1 MNRPAEGPANS
12 SSQATSGANG
22 GAVTAGAGRGFFGLL
37 RGIGPA
43 IITASVVIGPGSILT
58 ASKIGHQYA
67 YSMVWIPVMASV
79 LMLGTTAASAWLG
92 VTLKGTLCEELA
104 RRTGRPIAILAG
116 VALFVAA
123 ASFQFGNNLGVIAA
137 IEPFYDTGFA
147 LPIAAIVGLNA
158 LVIAA
163 LFGLGRLYVPLE
175 VLMKVLMG
183 LMLIGFA
190 GNLVLS
196 QPDVAK
202 IVDGLVPRLPPEA
215 LASVL
220 PHWQPETIV
229 NGKPVKAHVIDPL
242 GLITAMLAT
251 TYSLGGAFYQSYL
264 VRKKGWT
271 SRDLRRGFVDTA
283 IGIGTL
289 SLITLMIMITAA
301 SVLHGQEGLELNS
314 AADVARQ
321 LKPAF
326 GAQAARILFCVGIFA
341 AAFSSFLVNAM
352 IGGTVLSDGLGL
364 GGDIDTRWPK
374 LCTLLV
380 LMTGMTVAVG
390 MKVLD
395 VDKPVNLIV
404 FAQGVT
410 VVGVP
415 VLAAAML
422 YLAIASR
429 KESPRPVP
437 MWMRCVLAVGLVLVL
452 FLSVRTAV
460 ALVLPL
466 LHGS

>member
-1 MNRPAEGPANS
+1 MNPPTDGSAASSRNAS
-12 SSQATSGANG
+12 SSAK
-22 GAVTAGAGRGFFGLL
+22 AGAPDSDGRGLFGLL

-58 ASKIGHQYA
+58 ASKLGHQYA
-67 YSMVWIPVMASV
+67 YRMVWIPVMASV
-79 LMLGTTAASAWLG
+79 LMLGTTALSAWLG

-104 RRTGRPIAILAG
+104 RRIGRPFAVLAG
-116 VALFVAA
+116 LALFVAA

-137 IEPFYDTGFA
+137 IEPFYDAGIV
-147 LPIAAIVGLNA
+147 LPIAVIVGLNV
-158 LVIAA
+158 LVVAA

-190 GNLVLS
+190 GNLILS

-202 IVDGLVPRLPPEA
+202 IVAGLVPPLPPYDLTA
-215 LASVL
+215 VL
-220 PHWQPETIV
+220 PHWQLETIV
-229 NGKPVKAHVIDPL
+229 DGEPVKAHIVDRL
-242 GLITAMLAT
+242 GLLTAMLAT

-271 SRDLRRGFVDTA
+271 AGDLRRGFVDTA

-301 SVLHGQEGLELNS
+301 SVLHGQEGLQLDS

-326 GAQAARILFCVGIFA
+326 GAQLARILFCVGIFA

-364 GGDIDTRWPK
+364 GGDIDSRWPK
-374 LCTLLV
+374 VCTLLV
-380 LMTGMTVAVG
+380 LMTGMAVAVG
-390 MKVLD
+390 MKVLS
-395 VDKPVNLIV
+395 VEKPVNLIV

-429 KESPRPVP
+429 KEGPKPVP
-437 MWMRCVLAVGLVLVL
+437 IWMRCVLAVGLVLVL
-452 FLSVRTAV
+452 FLSVRQAV
-460 ALVLPL
+460 ALVL
-466 LHGS
+466 GAMYGG